1 MSRSKTLP
9 EETMLPYVY
18 LICCVFFAASL
29 SLFASAYN
37 KKNES
42 RKHDCTPLYN
52 LIYVLCVVIAWA
64 VIWATDFSFDIKVM
78 PYSILFAIG
87 YAAAI
92 MGLIISMKNG
102 PMALTSLIFQLSI
115 VATSVWGFFFWDSP
129 VTLPVILG
137 LVLVFLSLFFCL
149 YTKKKEGEKG
159 VSLKW
164 LICVGITFI
173 SNGAISIIQRQ
184 QPIDFNKQHSSMMM
198 FFGTFFAFIIIL
210 IAFLKSNKSEA
221 KEVVKTSGFIPV
233 LSGVCNVL
241 MNLFIIR
248 LATSK
253 LSPSLIY
260 PTIGVGGI
268 IITTLFS
275 VIALKEKKTPMQ
287 WIGILFGAAATVLLS
302 I

>member
-1 MSRSKTLP
+1 
-9 EETMLPYVY
+9 MLPYVY
-18 LICCVFFAASL
+18 LICSVFFAASL

-37 KKNES
+37 KKNEG
-42 RKHDCTPLYN
+42 RKNDCTPLYN
-52 LIYVLCVVIAWA
+52 LIYVMCVVVGWA
-64 VIWATDFSFDIKVM
+64 ILWACDFSFEIKVL
-78 PYSILFAIG
+78 PYSLIFAVG

-115 VATSVWGFFFWDSP
+115 VATSIWGFMFWDSP
-129 VTLPVILG
+129 VTLPVIIGLI
-137 LVLVFLSLFFCL
+137 LVLLSLFFCL

-164 LICVGITFI
+164 VVCVGITFLA
-173 SNGAISIIQRQ
+173 NGTLSVVQRQ
-184 QPIDFNKQHSSMMM
+184 QPLDFAGEHSSMMM
-198 FFGTFFAFIIIL
+198 FFGVFFAFIIIL
-210 IAFLKSNKSEA
+210 AAFLKSNKSEVR
-221 KEVVKTSGFIPV
+221 EVVKTSGFIPV
-233 LSGVCNVL
+233 LSGICNVL
-241 MNLFIIR
+241 MNLFVIL
-248 LATSK
+248 LATSP
-253 LSPSLIY
+253 LSPSLVY

-275 VIALKEKKTPMQ
+275 VIALKEKKTPLQ